1 MTYDLTGV
9 QTLPILTDADPM
21 LKRVSTPIGQ
31 PTDETRALAMS
42 MLATMYAAPGI
53 GLAAV
58 QIGHL
63 VRMLVFDAGTP
74 QKPQPTVM
82 IDPVV
87 EWAKKRCIEMTE
99 GCLSLPG
106 KRIDVSRPTDV
117 KVSYTD
123 LDGTRQTRD
132 LGGMPARVF
141 QHELDHL
148 NGIMIDD
155 HLG

>member
-9 QTLPILTDADPM
+9 RTLEILTDDNPL
-21 LKRVSTPIGQ
+21 LKQVSAPVGVPDDT
-31 PTDETRALAMS
+31 TRGLAMS

-58 QIGHL
+58 QVGHL

-74 QKPQPTVM
+74 QNPQPVVM

-87 EWAKKRCIEMTE
+87 EWSKKRCIDMTE
-99 GCLSLPG
+99 GCLSIPG
-106 KRIDVSRPTDV
+106 RRVDVSRPTDV

-123 LDGTRQTRD
+123 LDGARKVRD
-132 LGGMPARVF
+132 LGGMPARVL

-148 NGIMIDD
+148 DGVLITDRAA
-155 HLG
+155 